1 MEATYKLRQ
10 KPLNVEF
17 FLDVEVLSLIHPI
30 NPTSPAQTFL
40 TLYNCDI
47 ELK

>member
-1 MEATYKLRQ
+1 MEATHKLRQ
-10 KPLNVEF
+10 KHLNVEF